1 MGDPGSLLDS
11 RRCAVPDGMRSRC
24 AGAASTGVP
33 RPALRRVVDREA
45 DVEHL
50 PSAEQVRRLRAGD
63 LDLGL
68 FHDTGD
74 AKGFECERIYR
85 GEPLAAVVPL
95 GHRAAESDTVRLEDL
110 AGDVLLVVP

>member
-1 MGDPGSLLDS
+1 MGCAPDVPLQRLQAFLGLLYE
-11 RRCAVPDGMRSRC
+11 
-24 AGAASTGVP
+24 
-33 RPALRRVVDREA
+33 RVVDREA

-85 GEPLAAVVPL
+85 GEPLAAAVPL

-110 AGDVLLVVP
+110 AGDVLLVVPRGA